1 MLAPQPI
8 PRHHS
13 FFSIFRP
20 RFNSEP
26 PLPAEV
32 SPEIA
37 RSGFGP
43 LLGLP
48 PFGRLNLLVSFFMK
62 PLRSFLW
69 LLLGS
74 SLALASDEPRQ
85 LVFDG
90 VLCEHRL
97 ALKDLDPAMPAD
109 WTGYTHLVIELRTTS
124 PQRFGLWVYAADGPH
139 RLEIQPLGQN
149 VWLRASIPLQ
159 YFKGMDKSGTDL
171 ASSINRRTDSFWM
184 SVWGPFGELKSVE
197 ALGFA
202 MQYPLHHPTLELRS
216 IHLAKQDEGSDFL
229 EGKPVLDEFG
239 QWAHVDYPRK
249 IHSRVQLEQE
259 LAAEEKT
266 WGSGADFGYCDLG
279 GYKETHAAATSFFRV
294 EQIDGVW
301 WFVDPHG
308 HLFLSTG
315 AGVGIFGGGA
325 RAGTPPTAAQA
336 ASAARTLR
344 RLDAWGMNTG
354 GQRRPNIVMLR
365 WPQTPATTFL
375 GVADVYAGEFARGI
389 DQAASTQC
397 TARKDDP
404 LVIGYFIG
412 NEPPWGDRESEVVD
426 MILAG
431 PDTATKAKFKEFLAQ
446 GDTPGRRKQ
455 FIVAAFEKY
464 LDLVCTAVRKYDPN
478 HLNLG
483 IRFGGKPADEVL
495 RTARV
500 FDVCSINVYEYE
512 PTKQLER
519 AYRLCGRPI
528 LIGEFHFGVPENGLG
543 SGLVQVKDQTERG
556 NGYRYYVEQA
566 VSLPYS
572 LGAHWFIWRDEPV
585 LGRMDGENYN
595 IGFVDVTDRPYPE
608 LVEAAK
614 TTHQRLREV
623 HSGRTLPFN
632 QKPLASDA
640 GAPSSPWDL

>member
-1 MLAPQPI
+1 MKNRMLRFLSSVRPGPDGWGGQSRRPLCAARPAVAPYLW
-8 PRHHS
+8 R
-13 FFSIFRP
+13 RTAM
-20 RFNSEP
+20 EA
-26 PLPAEV
+26 L
-32 SPEIA
+32 IA
-37 RSGFGP
+37 GT
-43 LLGLP
+43 LLVAVAGRAAGLP
-48 PFGRLNLLVSFFMK
+48 C
-62 PLRSFLW
+62 
-69 LLLGS
+69 
-74 SLALASDEPRQ
+74 Q

-90 VLCEHRL
+90 VLSEHRI
-97 ALKDLDPAMPAD
+97 ALKDLDPSLPSD
-109 WTGYTHLVIELRTTS
+109 WTGYTHLVLELRTST
-124 PQRFGLWVYAADGPH
+124 PQRFGLWAYTADGP
-139 RLEIQPLGQN
+139 RRIEIQPFGQN

-159 YFKGMDKSGTDL
+159 YFNGMDKSGTDL
-171 ASSINRRTDSFWM
+171 ASTNNRRTDSFWM

-202 MQYPLHHPTLELRS
+202 MQYPLKRPVIELRA

-249 IHSRVQLEQE
+249 IRSREQLEKE
-259 LAAEEKT
+259 LADEEKAF
-266 WGSGADFGYCDLG
+266 GSGADFGYCELG
-279 GYKETHAAATSFFRV
+279 GYQGTQAKPTGFFHV

-315 AGVGIFGGGA
+315 ANGVGGFGGGGRGGA
-325 RAGTPPTAAQA
+325 PAAPTAAQA
-336 ASAARTLR
+336 ASAARMLR

-354 GQRRPNIVMLR
+354 GQGRPNIVFLR

-375 GVADVYAGEFARGI
+375 GVADVYSEEFAHAI
-389 DQAASTQC
+389 DQSADKQC
-397 TARKDDP
+397 SARKDDP

-426 MILAG
+426 LILAG
-431 PDTATKAKFKEFLAQ
+431 PDTATKAKLKDHLAQ
-446 GDTPGRRKQ
+446 GDTPKRRKQ
-455 FIVAAFEKY
+455 FVIAAFERY
-464 LDLVCTAVRKYDPN
+464 LDLVCAAVRKYDPN

-495 RTARV
+495 RLARV

-519 AYRLCGRPI
+519 AFRLGGRPV
-528 LIGEFHFGVPENGLG
+528 LIGEFHLGVPENGLG
-543 SGLVQVKDQTERG
+543 SGLVQAKDQAERG
-556 NGYRYYVEQA
+556 IGYRYFVEQA

-572 LGAHWFIWRDEPV
+572 LGAHWFMWRDEPV

-595 IGFVDVTDRPYPE
+595 IGFVDATDRPYPE

-614 TTHQRLREV
+614 ATHKRLFDI
-623 HSGRTLPFN
+623 HSGKVLPLSR
-632 QKPLASDA
+632 KPMASDA